1 MKLRC
6 CCWWLVV
13 TLLLGACASL
23 PTLPITAD
31 LFHDSWFQPPTVPID
46 AGEVFALTDRMRD
59 YVHTDIAPQ
68 LRRDGNQLGLFNA
81 LRDSGQLKLEYDAAI
96 TRNAAEA
103 FSARTG
109 NCLSLA
115 ILTAAL
121 ADEIGL
127 DVQFQNVL
135 GERTISRN
143 GDLLFYNDHVNLELR
158 DTRNDDRSVAT
169 GKVAMVIDFLPARDR
184 RGRAV
189 RSVSKPTLLAMYMN
203 NRAAESLAAGKIDDA
218 YWWARAA
225 IQQEPRYT
233 ATYNTLGV
241 IYRRHGQTQAALSL
255 LNYALTLEPGNIA
268 AMSNI
273 IPLLEG
279 VGKTRESAQ
288 WQQRLRQL
296 QSLPPFY
303 FFEQGRL
310 AMQEQQFERARE
322 LFAKEIERTKYYH
335 EFHFWL
341 GLAYVGLHQPEL
353 ARKHFAI
360 AEANATTRADAKRY
374 QEALDALGPSPRKRG
389 GLKPNGLGLWP

>member
-1 MKLRC
+1 MK
-6 CCWWLVV
+6 WLLLPVV
-13 TLLLGACASL
+13 TLLLAACASTPML
-23 PTLPITAD
+23 RAAPD
-31 LFHDSWFQPPTVPID
+31 LFNDSWFRPPSVPID
-46 AGEVFALTDRMRD
+46 ASQVFALSDRMRD

-81 LRDSGQLKLEYDAAI
+81 LQDSGQLKLEYDADI

-103 FSARTG
+103 FAARTG

-121 ADEIGL
+121 ASEIGL

-158 DTRNDDRSVAT
+158 ETRNEDRAVAHS
-169 GKVAMVIDFLPARDR
+169 KAAMVIDFLPARDR
-184 RGRAV
+184 RGHAV
-189 RSVSKPTLLAMYMN
+189 RSVSKSTLMAMYMN

-218 YWWARAA
+218 YWWARSA

-241 IYRRHGQTQAALSL
+241 IYRRHGQNQQALSL

-273 IPLLEG
+273 IPLLNQFG
-279 VGKTRESAQ
+279 NTRESAQ
-288 WQQRLRQL
+288 WQQRLHQL

-341 GLAYVGLHQPEL
+341 GMAYVGLHKPEL
-353 ARKHFAI
+353 ARKHFNI
-360 AEANATTRADAKRY
+360 AKANATTRADTTRY
-374 QEALDALGPSPRKRG
+374 QEALDALGPSPRERS
-389 GLKPNGLGLWP
+389 GLRPSDLRR